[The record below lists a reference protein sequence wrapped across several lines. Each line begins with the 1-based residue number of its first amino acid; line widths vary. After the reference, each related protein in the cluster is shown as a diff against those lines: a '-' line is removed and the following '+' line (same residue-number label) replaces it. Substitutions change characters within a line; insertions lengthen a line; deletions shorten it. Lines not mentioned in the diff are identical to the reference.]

1 MRLIINKNPETELFF
16 RFSPHICQSYG
27 IDFYTKQTY
36 YTTKEL
42 PNDNMSA
49 LGLLS
54 LDEILTRY
62 VYAEYDDRKMNVD
75 DIESFTEV
83 ANDPNDIMGKL
94 IKLIQENE
102 QNKMEDD

>member
-1 MRLIINKNPETELFF
+1 MRLVIHKTPQTELFF

-27 IDFYTKQTY
+27 IDFYTTQNY
-36 YTTKEL
+36 YFTKEF

-62 VYAEYDDRKMNVD
+62 VYAEYDERKMNPN

-83 ANDPNDIMGKL
+83 ADDPDDIMGNL
-94 IKLIQENE
+94 IKLIQDKN
-102 QNKMEDD
+102 